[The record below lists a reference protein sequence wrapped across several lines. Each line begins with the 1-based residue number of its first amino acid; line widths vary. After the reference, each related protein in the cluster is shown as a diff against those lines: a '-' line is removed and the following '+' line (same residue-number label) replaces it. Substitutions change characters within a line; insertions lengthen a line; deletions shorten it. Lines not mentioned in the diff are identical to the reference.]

1 MMGNVDTS
9 LSLKI
14 KESGMKTIIKNG
26 HVLNVH
32 TSQYEKKNIVVE
44 SETITALT
52 ESPVTPG
59 QGDMVIDAEGKFI
72 LPGLIDAHVHVTSAT
87 VDLAMPQLP
96 VTYISCYAAKN
107 LWEALQRGFTT
118 VRDVGGADFGLAMA
132 VDSGVI
138 KGSRLFYCG
147 RALSQTGGH
156 GDFRAKTYDS
166 KYGAP
171 MESSATSIGQIADG
185 ITEVR
190 RACRSEFRKGA
201 SFIKIMAAGGV
212 ASPGDN
218 VTDTQYSGEELAA
231 ISEEAQAKS
240 TYVAAHVYS
249 AKAIQICLKHGIR
262 TIEHGN
268 LLDEETAA
276 MMKEKEAYLIPT
288 VITYDAL
295 ARRGAQYQFPEVSLN
310 KIASVRVQALEA
322 VRIARKH
329 GVKIGFGTDLLGPL
343 WEEQS
348 TEFILRSQ
356 IEKPIDT
363 IISATKINAE
373 VLNQSGTLG
382 EITVQA
388 CADIII
394 LAKNP
399 VEDISAI
406 TDHTNIQLVMKAGAI
421 YKNTL

>member
-1 MMGNVDTS
+1 
-9 LSLKI
+9 
-14 KESGMKTIIKNG
+14 MKTIIKNG
-26 HVLNVH
+26 QVLNVH
-32 TSQYEKKNIVVE
+32 TSRYEKKNIVVE
-44 SETITALT
+44 CDKITTLT
-52 ESPVTPG
+52 EPPLTAA
-59 QGDMVIDAEGKFI
+59 QGDVVIDAKGKYI

-96 VTYISCYAAKN
+96 VTYITCCAAKN

-118 VRDVGGADFGLAMA
+118 MRDVGGADFGLAMA
-132 VDSGVI
+132 VNSGVI

-231 ISEEAQAKS
+231 IAEEVQAKS
-240 TYVAAHVYS
+240 TYAAAHVYS
-249 AKAIQICLKHGIR
+249 AKAIQICLKHGVR

-268 LLDEETAA
+268 LLDDETAA
-276 MMKEKEAYLIPT
+276 MMKAKEAYLIPT

-295 ARRGAQYQFPEVSLN
+295 ARKGAEYNFPEESIN
-310 KIASVRVQALEA
+310 KLGSVRVKALEA
-322 VRIARKH
+322 VKIARKH

-348 TEFILRSQ
+348 NEFTLRSSV
-356 IEKPIDT
+356 EKPIDT

-373 VLNQSGTLG
+373 VLNQSGNLG
-382 EITVQA
+382 EISEQA
-388 CADIII
+388 CADILI
-394 LAKNP
+394 LGKNP

-406 TDHTNIQLVMKAGAI
+406 TDHNNIKMVMKAGTI

>member
-1 MMGNVDTS
+1 MR
-9 LSLKI
+9 
-14 KESGMKTIIKNG
+14 TIIKNG

-32 TSQYEKKNIVVE
+32 TARYEEKSIV
-44 SETITALT
+44 ITGERITGLT
-52 ESPVTPG
+52 DTPVTA
-59 QGDMVIDAEGKFI
+59 DKDDIVIDAQGKFI

-96 VTYISCYAAKN
+96 ITYITCCAAKN
-107 LWEALQRGFTT
+107 LNEALLRGYTT
-118 VRDVGGADFGLAMA
+118 MRDVGGADFGLAMA
-132 VDSGVI
+132 VESGVI
-138 KGSRLFYCG
+138 EGSRLFFCG

-156 GDFRAKTYDS
+156 GDFRAKTYDGE
-166 KYGAP
+166 YGAA
-171 MESSATSIGQIADG
+171 MQSSATSIGQIADG

-190 RACRSEFRKGA
+190 RACRSELRKGA
-201 SFIKIMAAGGV
+201 FFIKIMAAGGV

-218 VTDTQYSGEELAA
+218 VTDTQYSSEELAA
-231 ISEEAQAKS
+231 IDEEAKAKS

-249 AKAIQICLKHGIR
+249 AKAIQICLRHGVR

-276 MMKEKEAYLIPT
+276 LMKEKGAYLIPT

-295 ARRGAQYQFPEVSLN
+295 ARRGAEYQFPDVSIS
-310 KIASVRVQALEA
+310 KIASVRGQALEA
-322 VRIARKH
+322 VRIARRH

-348 TEFILRSQ
+348 NEFTLRSG

-363 IISATKINAE
+363 ILSATKINAE
-373 VLNQSGTLG
+373 VLNQSGNLG
-382 EITVQA
+382 EISEQA
-388 CADIII
+388 FADILI
-394 LAKNP
+394 LGKDP
-399 VEDISAI
+399 VRDISAI
-406 TDHTNIQLVMKAGAI
+406 TDSSNIQLVMKAGTV

>member
-1 MMGNVDTS
+1 
-9 LSLKI
+9 
-14 KESGMKTIIKNG
+14 MKTIINNG
-26 HVLNVH
+26 QVLNVH
-32 TSQYEKKNIVVE
+32 TSRYEKKNIVVE
-44 SETITALT
+44 YDKITALT
-52 ESPVTPG
+52 ESSVTAKK
-59 QGDMVIDAEGKFI
+59 GDVVIDAEGKFI
-72 LPGLIDAHVHVTSAT
+72 IPGLIDAHVHVTSAT

-96 VTYISCYAAKN
+96 ITYITCCAVKN
-107 LWEALQRGFTT
+107 LTEALQRGFTT
-118 VRDVGGADFGLAMA
+118 MRDVGGADFGLAMA
-132 VDSGVI
+132 VNSGVI
-138 KGSRLFYCG
+138 SGSRLFYCG

-156 GDFRAKTYDS
+156 GDFRAMTYDGE
-166 KYGAP
+166 YGAP
-171 MESSATSIGQIADG
+171 MQSSATSIGQIADG

-190 RACRSEFRKGA
+190 RACRSELRKGA

-212 ASPGDN
+212 ASPGDH
-218 VTDTQYSGEELAA
+218 VTDTQYSSGELAA

-249 AKAIQICLKHGIR
+249 AKAIRICLEHGVR

-276 MMKEKEAYLIPT
+276 LMKEKKAYLIPT

-295 ARRGAQYQFPEVSLN
+295 ARRGAEYQFPEVSIN

-348 TEFILRSQ
+348 NEFTLRSRV
-356 IEKPIDT
+356 EKPIDT

-373 VLNQSGTLG
+373 VLNQSGNFG
-382 EITVQA
+382 EISEQA
-388 CADIII
+388 SADILI
-394 LAKNP
+394 LGKNP
-399 VEDISAI
+399 VKDISAI
-406 TDHTNIQLVMKAGAI
+406 TDCSNIRLIMKSGTI